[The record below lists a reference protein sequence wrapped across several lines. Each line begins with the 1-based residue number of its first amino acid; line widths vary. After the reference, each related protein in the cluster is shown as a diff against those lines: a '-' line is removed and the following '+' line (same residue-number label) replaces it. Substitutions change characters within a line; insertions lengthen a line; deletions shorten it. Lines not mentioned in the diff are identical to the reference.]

1 MSNLSKKIED
11 ILTAATFAEAGEFDT
26 AMEMLKSRQKV
37 LLTLTGKGA
46 NEKLFKY
53 AVNICKRINAGLE
66 ILSVAATDILL
77 DQFIERLKHE
87 GIEYHV
93 IKREGGIKDAIIELK
108 KRMREI
114 NFVVIDSSVYEDMDA
129 EYNRS
134 DKGIAKV
141 LKGLK
146 CPLVVVEA

>member
-1 MSNLSKKIED
+1 MDNFTKRLED
-11 ILTAATFAEAGEFDT
+11 YFAAAAFAEAGEFET
-26 AMEMLKSRQKV
+26 AREMLKARQKV
-37 LLTLTGKGA
+37 LLTLTEKGS

-53 AVNICKRINAGLE
+53 AVNICKRIDAGLE
-66 ILSVAATDILL
+66 ILSVASADILL
-77 DQFIERLKHE
+77 NQFIERLKHE

-93 IKREGGIKDAIIELK
+93 TKREGSIKDAIIELT

-114 NFVVIDSSVYEDMDA
+114 NFVVIDSSAFEGLDA

-134 DKGIAKV
+134 DKGLAKV